1 MNVVVTNNKID
12 YDNFVKVL
20 SLRDVCEI
28 VGSIEYLVFH
38 RSSETQEQKV
48 EYLSE
53 LKDKVKTII
62 YIRDRE
68 YVDNAVQMIV
78 LGSEGKYIDD
88 EFFLE
93 SSEELNSLV
102 TNLNEVTEIVQMGG
116 TSVVSDFFNRYLRG
130 GKSDFN
136 QGYLMVVKQ
145 AVETMLA
152 DYHRKD
158 MELLKMSTTAT
169 EIFANSTEII
179 HRVKSEQEKL
189 KEAVEKIE
197 ASRESSDFG
206 NYSVGGLPSVV
217 FFPKVSFIKDKNI
230 IRIKEI
236 GSCMYLT
243 SFMLGFSIYLEHIC
257 CLKPKLIVIEPVG
270 VQYEQKYE
278 NYAWVT
284 QKNQRSMQ
292 GYYNSVVFTNYPSK
306 EVMTRLLED
315 SDYNTFIVVDRLK
328 TSTEHILNCKGA
340 PIRYVVSGSSVVKKF
355 SLNKSNCFSIIRAVS
370 GSMFT
375 VPAFPDYPVE
385 QAQREQ
391 MYLRVCSDYYNK
403 LNIVKRRL

>member
-20 SLRDVCEI
+20 SLKDVCDI
-28 VGSIEYLVFH
+28 VGSIEFLVFH
-38 RSSETQEQKV
+38 KSSETQEQKV

-53 LKDKVKTII
+53 LKDRVKTII

-93 SSEELNSLV
+93 SSDELNNLV
-102 TNLNEVTEIVQMGG
+102 TNLNEVTDIVQMGG

-136 QGYLMVVKQ
+136 QGYLTVVKQ

-158 MELLKMSTTAT
+158 IELLKMSTTAT

-179 HRVKSEQEKL
+179 HRVRSEQQKL
-189 KEAVEKIE
+189 KEAVDKIE
-197 ASRESSDFG
+197 ASKESNNFG
-206 NYSVGGLPSVV
+206 GYSIGGLPSVV
-217 FFPKVSFIKDKNI
+217 FFPKVSFIKEKNI

-243 SFMLGFSIYLEHIC
+243 SFMLGFRVYLEHIC
-257 CLKPKLIVIEPVG
+257 CLRPKLIIIEPVG
-270 VQYEQKYE
+270 VQYEKKYE
-278 NYAWVT
+278 GYSWVT
-284 QKNQRSMQ
+284 QKNQKTMQ
-292 GYYNSVVFTNYPSK
+292 GYYNNVVFTNYPSK
-306 EVMTRLLED
+306 EVLTRLLED
-315 SDYNTFIVVDRLK
+315 SDYNTFVVIDRLK
-328 TSTEHILNCKGA
+328 TSNEHILNSKGA
-340 PIRYVVSGSSVVKKF
+340 PIKYVVSGSSVIKKF
-355 SLNKSNCFSIIRAVS
+355 SLNKANCFSIIRSVH

-375 VPAFPDYPVE
+375 VPAFPDYPME
-385 QAQREQ
+385 PAQREQ

-403 LNIVKRRL
+403 LNTVKRRV

>member
-20 SLRDVCEI
+20 SLKDVCDI
-28 VGSIEYLVFH
+28 VGSIEFLVFH
-38 RSSETQEQKV
+38 KSSETQEQKV

-53 LKDKVKTII
+53 LKDRVKTII

-93 SSEELNSLV
+93 SSDELNNLV
-102 TNLNEVTEIVQMGG
+102 TNLNEVTDIVQMGG

-136 QGYLMVVKQ
+136 QGYLTVVKQ

-158 MELLKMSTTAT
+158 IELLKMSTTAT

-179 HRVKSEQEKL
+179 HRVRSEQQKL
-189 KEAVEKIE
+189 KEAVDKIE
-197 ASRESSDFG
+197 ASKESNNFG
-206 NYSVGGLPSVV
+206 GYSIGGLPSVV
-217 FFPKVSFIKDKNI
+217 FFPKVSFIKEKNI

-243 SFMLGFSIYLEHIC
+243 SFMLGFRVYLEHIC
-257 CLKPKLIVIEPVG
+257 CLRPKLIIIEPVG
-270 VQYEQKYE
+270 VQYERKYE
-278 NYAWVT
+278 GYSWVT
-284 QKNQRSMQ
+284 QKNQKTMQ
-292 GYYNSVVFTNYPSK
+292 GYYNNVVFTNYPSK
-306 EVMTRLLED
+306 EVLTRLLED
-315 SDYNTFIVVDRLK
+315 SDYNTFVVIDRLK
-328 TSTEHILNCKGA
+328 TSNEHILNSKGA
-340 PIRYVVSGSSVVKKF
+340 PIKYVVSGSSVIKKF
-355 SLNKSNCFSIIRAVS
+355 SLNKSNCFSIIRSVH

-375 VPAFPDYPVE
+375 VPAFPDYPME
-385 QAQREQ
+385 PAQREQ

-403 LNIVKRRL
+403 LNTVKRRV

>member
-20 SLRDVCEI
+20 SLKDVCEI
-28 VGSIEYLVFH
+28 VGSIEFLVFH
-38 RSSETQEQKV
+38 KSSETQEQKV

-53 LKDKVKTII
+53 LKDRVKTII
-62 YIRDRE
+62 YIRDKE
-68 YVDNAVQMIV
+68 YLDNAVKMIV

-93 SSEELNSLV
+93 SSEELNNLV
-102 TNLNEVTEIVQMGG
+102 VNLNEVTDIVQMGG

-130 GKSDFN
+130 GKADFN
-136 QGYLMVVKQ
+136 PGYLTVVKQ

-152 DYHRKD
+152 DYHKKD
-158 MELLKMSTTAT
+158 IELLKMSTTAT

-179 HRVKSEQEKL
+179 HRVRSEQQKL
-189 KEAVEKIE
+189 KEAVDKIE
-197 ASRESSDFG
+197 ASKENGTLSS
-206 NYSVGGLPSVV
+206 YSVGGLPSVV
-217 FFPKVSFIKDKNI
+217 FFPKVSFIKEKNI

-243 SFMLGFSIYLEHIC
+243 SFMLGFRIYLEHIC
-257 CLKPKLIVIEPVG
+257 CLRPKLIIIEPVG

-278 NYAWVT
+278 GYSWVT
-284 QKNQRSMQ
+284 QKNQKTMQ
-292 GYYNSVVFTNYPSK
+292 GYYNNVVFTNYPSK
-306 EVMTRLLED
+306 EVLTRLLED
-315 SDYNTFIVVDRLK
+315 SDYNTFVVIDRLK
-328 TSTEHILNCKGA
+328 TSNEHILNSKGA
-340 PIRYVVSGSSVVKKF
+340 PIKYVVSGSSVVKKF
-355 SLNKSNCFSIIRAVS
+355 SLNKSNCFSIIRSVQ

-375 VPAFPDYPVE
+375 VPAFPDYPME

-403 LNIVKRRL
+403 LNTMKRRV